1 MDSPVM
7 NYMETNPW
15 SLTNSN
21 ALAIVLM
28 ESTFIKLL
36 AYRFST
42 YYTPTPLPFILTLI
56 FYSLFN
62 SLILLIQLMC
72 FYSTRIPFLPQLIF
86 NGYIFIQFHNFSV
99 LFSISH
105 LNPNLRELPC

>member
-21 ALAIVLM
+21 ALAIILM
-28 ESTFIKLL
+28 ESTFLKLL

-42 YYTPTPLPFILTLI
+42 SHHLLFILTLI

-62 SLILLIQLMC
+62 CLILLIQLMRFYFC
-72 FYSTRIPFLPQLIF
+72 SSIFALQFLFFYSILFHKHGLSAVKDSRLDQKTLL
-86 NGYIFIQFHNFSV
+86 YII
-99 LFSISH
+99 
-105 LNPNLRELPC
+105 